1 MQKIKQKVI
10 NLSDLNN
17 LLKDCGFSNTVQE
30 VNMDLVLQSDAYF
43 YADGIFNADWRSGDS
58 IWSLVPEEILS
69 EVLKKADKMHKEGEL
84 EAYLK
89 HHDQN
94 RKTTSQVTFSISRK

>member
-1 MQKIKQKVI
+1 
-10 NLSDLNN
+10 
-17 LLKDCGFSNTVQE
+17 
-30 VNMDLVLQSDAYF
+30 MDLVLQSDAYF
-43 YADGIFNADWRSGDS
+43 YSEGIFNADWLSGDS

-69 EVLKKADKMHKEGEL
+69 KVLKNVFKMHKDGKL

-94 RKTTSQVTFSISRK
+94 RKTTGQVTFSISRK

>member
-43 YADGIFNADWRSGDS
+43 YADGIFNANWRSGDS

-69 EVLKKADKMHKEGEL
+69 IVLKKALKMHKNGKL

-94 RKTTSQVTFSISRK
+94 RKTTGQVTFSISRK